1 MDFIKGNYLSLLF
14 VATLAASG
22 VRAQTHFAFTAAT
35 GGDMTVVV
43 RASINP
49 AISGVGLANGDEIG
63 VFTPGGLCVGA
74 AVWTGAT
81 TGITVWGDD
90 DMTTVVDGLAAGE
103 KLAFRV
109 WDASNSQEYPATV
122 AYASG
127 GPNFGA
133 DATAI
138 LSMLTAG
145 SGGTVTY
152 DGNGNTGGAAPTD
165 ATLYLPADVVTVP
178 GNTGSLVKTGY
189 AFLGWNTAA
198 GGGGT
203 NFAAGQ
209 TFAMGS
215 LNVTLYAKWTAN
227 VYTITFDKNDPA
239 AAGSMAGQTAA
250 YGSSATLPANG
261 FAKAGWTFAGWAAS
275 AGGPVAWSNGA
286 SYPMGAGDVTLYAKW
301 TANTYTI
308 TYDKNDAA
316 AAGTMAGQ
324 TVACG
329 SSANLAANAF
339 TKAGWTFAGWAA
351 TAGGAVAWADG
362 ASYTM
367 GAADVTLFAKW
378 TQPHA
383 VSYDGN
389 GNTGGSAPADVT
401 PYLPGVTVTVAG
413 NTGGLVRTGYTFS
426 GWNTAP
432 GGGGTN
438 YAANATFAMP
448 GADVTLFAQWTP
460 NPTYSVT
467 YDGSGNTAGAVPT
480 DPNNYQS
487 GAAVTVLGNTGGL
500 ARTGF
505 VFLGWNTAADGSG
518 TTYAAGATF
527 LMGPSSVA
535 LFARW
540 AKISC
545 LLTVSRVVGPGA
557 PEKVEDTTVSFGDT
571 ARIAAPLL
579 AGCLF
584 SRWSVTGGGALILD
598 STQQTCGVVLR
609 GANAE
614 ITAFYSY
621 HVAAIPFAERI
632 PSGFEFAGNEKNGT
646 LAFGVPRRPGAAA
659 LRVRISKYDSRGRVL
674 GCILDK
680 EMRPGYYTVAA
691 GVREKNA
698 TGMLL
703 YGMESVGFRK
713 TVKVIA
719 K

>member
-1 MDFIKGNYLSLLF
+1 
-14 VATLAASG
+14 
-22 VRAQTHFAFTAAT
+22 
-35 GGDMTVVV
+35 
-43 RASINP
+43 
-49 AISGVGLANGDEIG
+49 
-63 VFTPGGLCVGA
+63 
-74 AVWTGAT
+74 
-81 TGITVWGDD
+81 
-90 DMTTVVDGLAAGE
+90 
-103 KLAFRV
+103 
-109 WDASNSQEYPATV
+109 
-122 AYASG
+122 
-127 GPNFGA
+127 
-133 DATAI
+133 
-138 LSMLTAG
+138 
-145 SGGTVTY
+145 
-152 DGNGNTGGAAPTD
+152 
-165 ATLYLPADVVTVP
+165 
-178 GNTGSLVKTGY
+178 
-189 AFLGWNTAA
+189 
-198 GGGGT
+198 
-203 NFAAGQ
+203 
-209 TFAMGS
+209 
-215 LNVTLYAKWTAN
+215 
-227 VYTITFDKNDPA
+227 
-239 AAGSMAGQTAA
+239 MAGQTVAC
-250 YGSSATLPANG
+250 GSSANLAANA
-261 FAKAGWTFAGWAAS
+261 FTKAGWTFAGWAAT
-275 AGGPVAWSNGA
+275 AGGAVAYTDGA
-286 SYPMGAGDVTLYAKW
+286 SYTMGAGNVTLFAKW
-301 TANTYTI
+301 TANSYTI
-308 TYDKNDAA
+308 TFDKNDAS

-351 TAGGAVAWADG
+351 SAGGAVAWADG